1 MKFIFLERGDEM
13 WFVGKNPIKFGLMV
27 HEIWLVEVHK
37 FLKLN

>member
-1 MKFIFLERGDEM
+1 MNAFLERGEQM
-13 WFVGKNPIKFGLMV
+13 EIVGKNPTKIGLVV